1 MNVTA
6 VFHNGPLDFQ
16 IQQIEEAP
24 YELRIAARPV
34 ITTEPPDPTAIL
46 QLPRHAYRKGRT
58 PPGADEGRV
67 HYYYAGERS

>member
-1 MNVTA
+1 MSVTA
-6 VFHNGPLDFQ
+6 VFHDGPLDFQ

-24 YELRIAARPV
+24 YELLIAARPV
-34 ITTEPPDPTAIL
+34 IITEPPNPTTTRM
-46 QLPRHAYRKGRT
+46 LPQHVYHKGRT